1 MTERICVG
9 LKQFLTEGDNMSF
22 VSMLYGEGNKPY
34 SISYSGGSTYT
45 TQTYC
50 EPPQWKL
57 ANTMTTEF
65 APSIN
70 GATHTQPL
78 AEFNG
83 GVFNGFAE
91 GLWIYRVFLNGELV
105 ATYQFQD
112 QAFCIP
118 IEFDRVEGVCM
129 SVSLSPSFAFANDE
143 PPPPIPSPASI
154 VILICSALFSLRK
167 TSRNA

>member
-1 MTERICVG
+1 
-9 LKQFLTEGDNMSF
+9 MSF

-50 EPPQWKL
+50 ELPEWKL

-65 APSIN
+65 GPSIN

-78 AEFNG
+78 AVFNG

-91 GLWIYRVFLNGELV
+91 GLWIYRLFLNGQLV

-118 IEFDRVEGVCM
+118 IEFDRVEGFCM
-129 SVSLSPSFAFANDE
+129 GVSLSPSFAFATPE
-143 PPPPIPSPASI
+143 SATPIPSPAS
-154 VILICSALFSLRK
+154 VVVLICSALFALRK

>member
-1 MTERICVG
+1 
-9 LKQFLTEGDNMSF
+9 MSF
-22 VSMLYGEGNKPY
+22 ISMLYGQGNKPY
-34 SISYSGGSTYT
+34 SISYDGGSTYT

-65 APSIN
+65 ASSIN

-83 GVFNGFAE
+83 SVFNGFAE
-91 GLWIYRVFLNGELV
+91 GLWIYRVFLKGELV
-105 ATYQFQD
+105 ATYQFKD

-129 SVSLSPSFAFANDE
+129 GVSLTPSAAFVSE
-143 PPPPIPSPASI
+143 QLVTPVPSPAS
-154 VILICSALFSLRK
+154 VAVLICSALFFIK
-167 TSRNA
+167 RNHNNA

>member
-1 MTERICVG
+1 
-9 LKQFLTEGDNMSF
+9 
-22 VSMLYGEGNKPY
+22 
-34 SISYSGGSTYT
+34 
-45 TQTYC
+45 
-50 EPPQWKL
+50 
-57 ANTMTTEF
+57 MTTEF